1 MSLYR
6 KLQSITGHTPT
17 DFIRSIRLKRA
28 AQLLQGSQLPIVEI
42 ANRVG
47 FSSPSYFS
55 KCFREMFGMLPKQYA
70 EESGRKEWH
79 CVCVCSLII
88 TFALNKW
95 DNCKILFTLEQK
107 KFYFII
113 YVDMK
118 VLVLIS
124 LVGGLMLS
132 SCGGSSS
139 KNNANVKEV
148 NPADTILFG
157 RLTWKICKW

>member
-1 MSLYR
+1 MDNQEYGVEELSGDLGMVRMSLYR

-70 EESGRKEWH
+70 EESGRKE
-79 CVCVCSLII
+79 
-88 TFALNKW
+88 
-95 DNCKILFTLEQK
+95 
-107 KFYFII
+107 
-113 YVDMK
+113 
-118 VLVLIS
+118 
-124 LVGGLMLS
+124 
-132 SCGGSSS
+132 
-139 KNNANVKEV
+139 
-148 NPADTILFG
+148 
-157 RLTWKICKW
+157 